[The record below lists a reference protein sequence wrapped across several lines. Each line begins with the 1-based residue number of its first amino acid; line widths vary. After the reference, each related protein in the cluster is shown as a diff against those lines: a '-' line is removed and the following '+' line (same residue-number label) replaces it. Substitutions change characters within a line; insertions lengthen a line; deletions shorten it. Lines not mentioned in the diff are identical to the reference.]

1 MASKEVTIVVNGV
14 AVGTT
19 LNETADGGGNREITL
34 PIGYAATDW
43 VKTDA
48 DTAAC
53 NVGSGHTL
61 IDGKADVYWTGGMR
75 HGVTIDVTTN
85 ALTLEGGTGTDFP
98 ASSAMDVV
106 VSQQVQID
114 FQVDGDNLAAIV
126 VSCNQACHV
135 DFQESDNTSI
145 KAFSLAAD
153 AEWDWFDSSG
163 VTNELAG
170 DPAHHIMASNAS
182 TTTAAT
188 FIVAY
193 EYDSTT

>member
-1 MASKEVTIVVNGV
+1 MASKEVNIVVNNIPVGV
-14 AVGTT
+14 Q
-19 LNETADGGGNREITL
+19 LNEEADGGGNRSVAL
-34 PIGYAATDW
+34 PIGYAATSW

-53 NVGSGHTL
+53 NVASGHTL
-61 IDGKADVYWTGGMR
+61 VDGKADVYWTGGMR

-85 ALTLEGGTGTDFP
+85 SLTLEGGTGTDFP
-98 ASSAMDVV
+98 ASSVTDVV

-126 VSCNQACHV
+126 VSCDQACHV

-145 KAFSLAAD
+145 KAFSLEAD

-188 FIVAY
+188 IVVAF

>member
-14 AVGTT
+14 AVGNT
-19 LNETADGGGNREITL
+19 LSETVDGGGNREIAL

-53 NVGSGHTL
+53 NVGAGHALVSGL
-61 IDGKADVYWTGGMR
+61 ADVYWTGGVR
-75 HGVTIDVTTN
+75 YGVTITVSTN

-98 ASSAMDVV
+98 ASGNSTVV
-106 VSQQVQID
+106 VSQQVEID

-126 VSCNQACHV
+126 ISCDQACHF
-135 DFQESDNTSI
+135 DIQKSNDASI
-145 KAFSLAAD
+145 KALSIAAD